1 MLKKILLFIYV
12 NVIMPGIFCV
22 VLPIWNLQVEQQFQN
37 DLLIGKIT
45 NVRNC
50 SQMIVGI
57 LLGIMVLIYLKQMDV
72 KETYIS
78 LILTIVFLVIWII
91 VKPIRGLY
99 TYGLRYLMVIGGTN
113 ISILIYNITRMRKR

>member
-1 MLKKILLFIYV
+1 
-12 NVIMPGIFCV
+12 MPGIFCV
-22 VLPIWNLQVEQQFQN
+22 ILPIWNLQVEQQFQN

-50 SQMIVGI
+50 SQLIVGI

-78 LILTIVFLVIWII
+78 LLLTIVFLMIWII
-91 VKPIRGLY
+91 VKPIRRLY

-113 ISILIYNITRMRKR
+113 ISILIYNITRRRKR

>member
-91 VKPIRGLY
+91 VKPIRVLY

-113 ISILIYNITRMRKR
+113 ISILIYNITRRRKR